1 MAEREG
7 DSSNQLL
14 ETLEEW
20 NDDLERHVPE
30 FGGGGAMSD
39 FLSSQ
44 PSLAPTFQQ
53 ATAPARRR
61 PPSPFC
67 LRLTGEERSRLETL
81 AGTRPLGAYIRSRV
95 FGESAAPRRA
105 TRRPSADQKQL
116 ALLLAGL
123 GQSRLASNLNQIAK
137 AANTGT
143 LDASPELRAELH
155 SACNEIRT
163 MREILIA
170 ALGIKPEDGT

>member
-1 MAEREG
+1 
-7 DSSNQLL
+7 
-14 ETLEEW
+14 
-20 NDDLERHVPE
+20 
-30 FGGGGAMSD
+30 MSD
-39 FLSSQ
+39 FLSSR
-44 PSLAPTFQQ
+44 PPLAPTFQQ
-53 ATAPARRR
+53 ATAPTHHK

-81 AGTRPLGAYIRSRV
+81 AGNRPLGAYIRSRV
-95 FGESAAPRRA
+95 FGEGAAPRRA
-105 TRRPSADQKQL
+105 TRRPSTNQKQL
-116 ALLLAGL
+116 ALLLAEL

-170 ALGIKPEDGT
+170 ALGIKPEDGG